1 MTTKKTSAKP
11 ASKASTKTKA
21 GELIVTSTYKNS
33 EEQHR
38 DLTVKT
44 FPTDAPIA
52 TVSVEGSVT
61 KNLGNYE
68 SLRIQASISLPCLV
82 EETSE
87 AYDEAW
93 RRVEEQLTKKVQQ
106 VTSK

>member
-1 MTTKKTSAKP
+1 MAKTTETK
-11 ASKASTKTKA
+11 ASKASTKTKG
-21 GELIVTSTYKNS
+21 GELRVTSTYKNATN
-33 EEQHR
+33 EHHEIIAR
-38 DLTVKT
+38 T

-68 SLRIQASISLPCLV
+68 SIRIQASITLPCLID
-82 EETSE
+82 ETSD

-93 RRVEEQLTKKVQQ
+93 RRVEEQLTKKVEQ